1 MQTLIDPATADLI
14 FTLASFS
21 GLLIMATMT
30 LAALPWSDQEI
41 EATEAAAANLLEF
54 PASAIGIRATR

>member
-14 FTLASFS
+14 FTLVSCT
-21 GLLIMATMT
+21 GILTLATIT

-41 EATEAAAANLLEF
+41 EATEVAACGFVEL
-54 PASAIGIRATR
+54 PASVMGIRATR